1 MIKLVA
7 LDLDDTLL
15 NDELEIPQENI
26 EAIDRAR
33 EHGVDVIIATGRM
46 YCRAMPYAQ
55 ELGMAPDQVM
65 ISYNGAMVRRIN
77 GDFISHTP
85 LEEDTALAII
95 KYCQERNW
103 TLNAYYNDQLY
114 VEKINSN
121 VEYYM
126 RMVGADAHPVG
137 DLYQFTADG
146 RIPLTKLLIVGDDD
160 NFGESFEMMRS
171 KFGASAQVTRSKKR
185 YIEITHLE
193 ATKAKALARL
203 AESRGLKAD
212 QVMVIGDGLNDL
224 QMIQWAGIGVAMAN
238 AASDVLAA
246 ADFVTKTNN
255 EAGVAHA
262 INRFISD
269 KVTS

>member
-1 MIKLVA
+1 MPIQW
-7 LDLDDTLL
+7 
-15 NDELEIPQENI
+15 EISS
-26 EAIDRAR
+26 
-33 EHGVDVIIATGRM
+33 V
-46 YCRAMPYAQ
+46 CR
-55 ELGMAPDQVM
+55 
-65 ISYNGAMVRRIN
+65 RRQ
-77 GDFISHTP
+77 DS
-85 LEEDTALAII
+85 
-95 KYCQERNW
+95 
-103 TLNAYYNDQLY
+103 
-114 VEKINSN
+114 
-121 VEYYM
+121 
-126 RMVGADAHPVG
+126 
-137 DLYQFTADG
+137 
-146 RIPLTKLLIVGDDD
+146 LTKLLIVGDDD
-160 NFGESFEMMRS
+160 NFGESFEMICS